1 MSLAIREYVP
11 QTSLP
16 NSILVHSFVGFYG
29 RMNNNSAPIG
39 QNNNFLFQSFSF
51 SAENLT
57 CNLYVGKIL
66 LHMCGRHKKWKMS
79 ALFNFSSLLT
89 VILLLICT
97 CAYLRSLWPNL
108 LDRRKTGPMGTFWK
122 FARVGERLSP
132 YVAVFCIGMA
142 FHTLFISAWKRKF
155 KEDRTLSNCQQ
166 E

>member
-1 MSLAIREYVP
+1 MP

-16 NSILVHSFVGFYG
+16 NSFS
-29 RMNNNSAPIG
+29 SAQLCRLLWPNHAEWITQQRSYWPI
-39 QNNNFLFQSFSF
+39 QQFLFQSFF
-51 SAENLT
+51 IFCWKNFT
-57 CNLYVGKIL
+57 HVWK
-66 LHMCGRHKKWKMS
+66 KKWKMS

-132 YVAVFCIGMA
+132 YVALFCIGMA
-142 FHTLFISAWKRKF
+142 FHTLFISAWKF
-155 KEDRTLSNCQQ
+155 KEDRTL
-166 E
+166 